1 MQHLNLVVVQGF
13 TLVLVED
20 AIEVIVSVFDWDE
33 GGKDDCVGAV
43 MVRGVGGRG
52 FWCHRVHPLTVA
64 QHDEAENDWLPH
76 ARLALSC
83 HSLP

>member
-1 MQHLNLVVVQGF
+1 MIRSPVCACVCACVPLVRACVQHLNLVVVQGF

-43 MVRGVGGRG
+43 KVRGEGGG
-52 FWCHRVHPLTVA
+52 WCHRVHLG
-64 QHDEAENDWLPH
+64 LG
-76 ARLALSC
+76 
-83 HSLP
+83 